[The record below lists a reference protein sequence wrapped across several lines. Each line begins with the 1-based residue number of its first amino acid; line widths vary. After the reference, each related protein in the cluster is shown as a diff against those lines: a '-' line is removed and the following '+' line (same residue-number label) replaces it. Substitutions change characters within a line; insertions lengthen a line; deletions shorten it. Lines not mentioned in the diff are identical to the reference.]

1 MKRFFAKMVWMA
13 FVLGLGGCRLY
24 SPDALSPAR
33 HDLGPWLGGDRAG
46 APHWSVDS
54 VEAPVWM
61 QDERI
66 RYRFLYADPT
76 QPRHY
81 LRDRWSAPPA
91 ELLAH
96 FLDGAGGG
104 GGVRLRLSVLE
115 LEHVFAAPGQARLL
129 LALKVRA
136 YRAGAAQPL
145 AERRFLFDEPT
156 SSADAAGAV
165 AAFSRLAGRTAT
177 EIRRWLEA
185 LPGGAAP

>member
-1 MKRFFAKMVWMA
+1 MA
-13 FVLGLGGCRLY
+13 FVLGLSGCRFY
-24 SPDALSPAR
+24 SPDSLSPAR
-33 HDLGPWLGGDRAG
+33 HDLGPWLGDDRAG
-46 APHWSVDS
+46 ALHWSVDS
-54 VEAPVWM
+54 VDAPVWM

-66 RYRFLYADPT
+66 RYRLLYADST

-81 LRDRWSAPPA
+81 LRDRWAAPPA

-104 GGVRLRLSVLE
+104 GGVRLRLSVLD
-115 LEHVFAAPGQARLL
+115 LDHVFTAPGQARLSL
-129 LALKVRA
+129 VLKIRA

-145 AERRFLFDEPT
+145 AERRLLFDEPT

-165 AAFSRLAGRTAT
+165 AAFSRLAGRTAA
-177 EIRRWLEA
+177 EIRLWIGE